1 MLHLLKKAGFQG
13 DSCLVGICPA
23 QLAATADGFDFRLH
37 GGQVEILAVDDP
49 RRGGD
54 DLRRGQGLLPD
65 QAFDDGV
72 ADTQPRGRLLDGEPG
87 IVVAMV
93 GEMVI
98 VPGVLHAVHPPRLA
112 TSGPVPESVQ
122 GGGDRG
128 VAAHLGQLSNQIDR
142 GPIRSHAS
150 VTSPVT
156 RHAQLRMHAALP
168 VQMEDVFAVGLIGI
182 DDDLVKHRA
191 QDPFLQVGRRVRMVP
206 HRREV
211 VAEL

>member
-1 MLHLLKKAGFQG
+1 MG
-13 DSCLVGICPA
+13 SVRRSWRPS
-23 QLAATADGFDFRLH
+23 ADGFDFRLH

-54 DLRRGQGLLPD
+54 DLRRGQCFLPD

-98 VPGVLHAVHPPRLA
+98 VPSVLNAVHAPRLA
-112 TSGPVPESVQ
+112 TSGPVAESVQ

-142 GPIRSHAS
+142 GSLRSHAS
-150 VTSPVT
+150 VTATVT

-191 QDPFLQVGRRVRMVP
+191 QDPLLQVG
-206 HRREV
+206 
-211 VAEL
+211 